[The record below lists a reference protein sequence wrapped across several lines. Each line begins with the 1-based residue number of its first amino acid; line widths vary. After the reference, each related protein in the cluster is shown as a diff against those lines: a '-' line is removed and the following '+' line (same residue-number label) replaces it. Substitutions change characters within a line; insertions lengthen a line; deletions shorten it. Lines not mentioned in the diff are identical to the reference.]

1 MKKFIIALIGLLLS
15 NSYYGIA
22 IAGNSHHHAMK
33 NPSKNSSKS
42 QQSATM
48 RLSIQRIIEKKD
60 KKLVF
65 LKLSKTTNNNPVT
78 LNDLVEA
85 HTQKIHLLIIDDN
98 LMDYSHVHP
107 VETTTPGVYQFEWQ
121 PILKN
126 ASYRAWADLLPA
138 NTKIQEYI
146 IADFPSPKNIKGL
159 GGHIDHQP
167 LFESTVDGYQ
177 FKLSFDKTPLQVGQP
192 AMGKID
198 IVDAKGNPVHTLEPI
213 MGAYTHIVGFNEDFK
228 TVTHVHPMW
237 KEPQNKAE
245 RGGPELQFHI
255 EPNKAGFIKL
265 FTQVQING
273 KTLFAP
279 FGIPVKNTMQY

>member
-1 MKKFIIALIGLLLS
+1 MKKLTITLMSFSLINL
-15 NSYYGIA
+15 YHPIVFA
-22 IAGNSHHHAMK
+22 ENSHHHTK
-33 NPSKNSSKS
+33 TNITLQSS
-42 QQSATM
+42 QSETRPTM
-48 RLSIQRIIEKKD
+48 QLSIQEVMDKEN
-60 KKLVF
+60 KKLV
-65 LKLSKTTNNNPVT
+65 LIKLSDTKNNKPIT
-78 LNDLVEA
+78 LGNLIEA

-121 PILKN
+121 PNLKN
-126 ASYRAWADLLPA
+126 ATYRAWADLLPA

-146 IADFPSPKNIKGL
+146 IVDFPSPKNIEGL
-159 GGHIDHQP
+159 GNHLDRQP

-177 FKLSFDKTPLQVGQP
+177 FKLTFDKTPLQVGQP

-213 MGAYTHIVGFNEDFK
+213 MGAYAHIVGFNEDFK
-228 TVTHVHPMW
+228 TVTHVHPMG
-237 KEPQNKAE
+237 KEPTNNAE

-255 EPNKAGFIKL
+255 EPNKPGFIKL
-265 FTQVQING
+265 FAQVQING

-279 FGIPVKNTMQY
+279 FGIPVKNTMKY

>member
-1 MKKFIIALIGLLLS
+1 MMNLYSQITFAE
-15 NSYYGIA
+15 
-22 IAGNSHHHAMK
+22 NSHHHTMK
-33 NPSKNSSKS
+33 NLTIHASKS
-42 QQSATM
+42 DNSPTM
-48 RLSIQRIIEKKD
+48 QLSIQEIIDKKD
-60 KKLVF
+60 RKLVII
-65 LKLSKTTNNNPVT
+65 KLTDSKSNKPIT
-78 LNDLVEA
+78 LNYLTEA

-107 VETTTPGVYQFEWQ
+107 VATTTPGVYQFEWQ

-126 ASYRAWADLLPA
+126 AYYRAWADLLPA
-138 NTKIQEYI
+138 NTKTQEYI
-146 IADFPSPKNIKGL
+146 IADFPSPKNIEGSL
-159 GGHIDHQP
+159 GRHIDRRP

-213 MGAYTHIVGFNEDFK
+213 MGAYAHIVGFNEDFK
-228 TVTHVHPMW
+228 TVTHVHPMG
-237 KEPQNKAE
+237 KEPTNKFE

-265 FTQVQING
+265 FAQVQING
-273 KTLFAP
+273 QALFVP
-279 FGIPVKNTMQY
+279 FGILVSSGGMGIHRHT